1 MINILP
7 SIEVPVIKKGITSK
21 VNLSNELKGKKII
34 IFGVPGAFTPTCSS
48 THLPGF
54 EEKYDQLI
62 EAGVREVYCVS
73 VNDSFVMQ
81 AWAKDLG
88 VSKVKMV
95 ADGNLEFTDKM
106 NMRVSKSNIGFGD
119 RSWRY
124 AAILEDGVV
133 TKLFEE
139 AGKSDNFEGDP
150 FEVSDADT
158 VLGYL
163 KGE

>member
-1 MINILP
+1 MVGL
-7 SIEVPVIKKGITSK
+7 V
-21 VNLSNELKGKKII
+21 VNYQFN
-34 IFGVPGAFTPTCSS
+34 V
-48 THLPGF
+48 
-54 EEKYDQLI
+54 
-62 EAGVREVYCVS
+62 
-73 VNDSFVMQ
+73 
-81 AWAKDLG
+81 G

-124 AAILEDGVV
+124 AAVLQDGVI

-139 AGKSDNFEGDP
+139 AGKADNFEGDP

-158 VLGYL
+158 VLGWL

>member
-1 MINILP
+1 MSNNLTDMQI
-7 SIEVPVIKKGITSK
+7 GK
-21 VNLSNELKGKKII
+21 VVV
-34 IFGVPGAFTPTCSS
+34 FGLPGAFTPTCSS

-106 NMRVSKSNIGFGD
+106 NMRVSKSNLGFQLRNFLD
-119 RSWRY
+119 LLIQRLKVFDSWRWIESFSKWY
-124 AAILEDGVV
+124 SPGQIENIFFISSNTDLFWFVGGPKLKAWEDR
-133 TKLFEE
+133 L
-139 AGKSDNFEGDP
+139 
-150 FEVSDADT
+150 
-158 VLGYL
+158 
-163 KGE
+163 

>member
-1 MINILP
+1 MSNYLTDMQI
-7 SIEVPVIKKGITSK
+7 GK
-21 VNLSNELKGKKII
+21 VVV
-34 IFGVPGAFTPTCSS
+34 FGLPGAFTPTCSS

-106 NMRVSKSNIGFGD
+106 NMRVSKSNIAFGD

-158 VLGYL
+158 VLGFL

>member
-1 MINILP
+1 MSNNLTDMQI
-7 SIEVPVIKKGITSK
+7 GK
-21 VNLSNELKGKKII
+21 VVV
-34 IFGVPGAFTPTCSS
+34 FGLPGAFTPTCSS

-73 VNDSFVMQ
+73 VNDSFVMK

-106 NMRVSKSNIGFGD
+106 NMRVSKSNLGFGD

-139 AGKSDNFEGDP
+139 AGKADNFEGDP
-150 FEVSDADT
+150 FEVSDVDT